1 MQADNL
7 VAHRGWQRRYPE
19 NTIAAVHGALS
30 AGARYIEVDVQL
42 SADREPV
49 LFHDRTLTR
58 ICRQRG
64 AIHLYDYKKL
74 QEFSAYEPERFG
86 DKFLG
91 TPIPHLRDLTALLLQ
106 FPDAHL
112 YLEIKNTAVLKFG
125 HAEVYDAIFSHIESI
140 RSRCTLISFAHD
152 FLQYAAARGWPRVG
166 PVLNAWKEIETPA
179 IAAMKP
185 AVVFCDALELP
196 PGDLHAVPYPLVVYE
211 VQDAAIAADLLQRG
225 VQRVETFTV
234 GELLGAQA

>member
-1 MQADNL
+1 MNTEHL

-19 NTIAAVHGALS
+19 NTLPAVHGALS

-42 SADREPV
+42 SADLQPV

-64 AIHLYDYKKL
+64 AIHTHGYKKL
-74 QEFSAYEPERFG
+74 QQFSAYEPERFG

-91 TPIPHLRDLTALLLQ
+91 TPIPHLRELIVLLQQ

-112 YLEIKNTAVLKFG
+112 YLEIKKTAVLKFG
-125 HAEVYDAIFSHIESI
+125 HAVVYDAVLAHIEAI
-140 RSRCTLISFAHD
+140 RARCTLISFAHD
-152 FLQYAAARGWPRVG
+152 FLHYAAARGWPHVG
-166 PVLNAWKEIETPA
+166 PVLNGWSEIST
-179 IAAMKP
+179 AALATLDP
-185 AVVFCDALELP
+185 AVVFCDVLQLP
-196 PGDLHAVPYPLVVYE
+196 IGDLHSVPYPLVVYE
-211 VQDAAIAADLLQRG
+211 VQDVAIANDLLKRG

-234 GELLGAQA
+234 GELLEANA